1 MVNLSSAMGRKFAE
15 DATQITEDVQAL
27 GPSPLR
33 RATPSPAPQEHAT

>member
-15 DATQITEDVQAL
+15 EATQISEDVQAL

-33 RATPSPAPQEHAT
+33 RTTPSPARQEQTT